1 MRLSARKTKNE
12 NQITLS
18 SLLKKKKKQMCF
30 KLYRTNKKMDSLL
43 EMSSHN

>member
-18 SLLKKKKKQMCF
+18 SLLKKKKKANV
-30 KLYRTNKKMDSLL
+30 L
-43 EMSSHN
+43 

>member
-18 SLLKKKKKQMCF
+18 SLLKKKKSKCALNF
-30 KLYRTNKKMDSLL
+30 IELIKKWIVS
-43 EMSSHN
+43 

>member
-18 SLLKKKKKQMCF
+18 SLLKKKKKSKCALNF
-30 KLYRTNKKMDSLL
+30 IELIKKWIVT
-43 EMSSHN
+43 